1 MCKAI
6 DEYCERTGQIA
17 PRTPAEYIRCIYRS
31 LAHRYTTIIDIL
43 QGLSPT
49 PIKCLH
55 VIGGGS
61 KNPHLMQFTA
71 DALQMPVICGPTEGT
86 ALGNVLMQIKSQGLV
101 KNLVD
106 MRKIVAESVELK
118 QYNPSV

>member
-1 MCKAI
+1 
-6 DEYCERTGQIA
+6 
-17 PRTPAEYIRCIYRS
+17 
-31 LAHRYTTIIDIL
+31 
-43 QGLSPT
+43 
-49 PIKCLH
+49 
-55 VIGGGS
+55 
-61 KNPHLMQFTA
+61 MQFTA